1 MSNIGRKYLE
11 RISEFPDFA
20 GHCFWGQDVL
30 SPIQKGIM
38 MTPPTE
44 FRKNFAHR
52 LRKLRKATGD
62 SQLVFA
68 LKHDLNRSYYSGL
81 ETGTRNASLDMLP
94 RLADAFGLTIAEL
107 FEGVPHH

>member
-30 SPIQKGIM
+30 SQMQKGIM

-52 LRKLRKATGD
+52 LRNLRKATGD

-81 ETGTRNASLDMLP
+81 ETALWLKPALQTQ
-94 RLADAFGLTIAEL
+94 
-107 FEGVPHH
+107 